1 MVAEYRSPDPLD
13 PLSAYSGL
21 SLFPRTFGVAPEP
34 LKSHEPDSDLDA
46 IHNRLKTM
54 ALKSPSK
61 LLAQAKTITVDASV
75 LLNSEIAKCEEKK
88 AGAAKDKESL
98 QERRPALGR
107 KRARFSIKPDITQPA
122 VILEPN
128 LDIDQLKDPEE
139 FFSAYERL
147 ENATRELQKQIGGM
161 SMDFDQRNRST
172 TARQRR
178 PGILGRSVRYKHRYS
193 SVNSEN
199 NENVVTSQETFESG
213 IVSPLNVIS
222 QCENGQNL
230 ALQERELAGSM
241 DEPENKVSQI
251 LDELLSGNFEDLEG
265 DAAVSLLQKRLQIKP
280 IDLEKL
286 TLPDLQGFQKTD
298 AKSSRKNM
306 PKPRNAL
313 MDIGNLLK
321 GISSETPMK
330 MIHEAESSVHH
341 RASPT
346 PPRSPFSPLSLLQRR
361 LLQSKP
367 SSDPFSVPDFGE
379 GDIATAKTGSP
390 EVAIGDFT
398 CTSQTVV
405 QGKSSRLSVGVDIS
419 SSGTCVG
426 ILDNVGGTNMDNEV
440 IDEQFSEHDADIYP
454 HSNGSNNLE
463 EKVEDMLGT
472 VEVVASQKPNR
483 IMADSNQSSP
493 LVIEDSAVHGLYRAS
508 NNIPEQQKE
517 ESAKVS
523 LNEHIEVKSRQPKE
537 HKRKKL
543 SHRQSLA
550 GAGLLWKSG
559 VRRST
564 RIRTRPL
571 EYWKGERLLYGR
583 IHESLATVIGLK
595 YASPTKEGGEPT
607 LKVKS
612 YVSDEYKE
620 LVELA
625 ALH

>member
-1 MVAEYRSPDPLD
+1 MVAEYRSSDPLD

-21 SLFPRTFGVAPEP
+21 CLFPRTFGVAPEP
-34 LKSHEPDSDLDA
+34 LKSYEPDADLDA

-88 AGAAKDKESL
+88 VVAAKDKEGL

-107 KRARFSIKPDITQPA
+107 KRARFSLKPDITQPA

-128 LDIDQLKDPEE
+128 LDIDRLKDPEE

-161 SMDFDQRNRST
+161 SMDFDQRNPST

-213 IVSPLNVIS
+213 IVSPLNAIS
-222 QCENGQNL
+222 QCENDQNL
-230 ALQERELAGSM
+230 ALQERELDGSM

-298 AKSSRKNM
+298 AKFSRQNM

-321 GISSETPMK
+321 GISSETPVK

-379 GDIATAKTGSP
+379 GDIATAKTCSP
-390 EVAIGDFT
+390 EVAIGDFN

-405 QGKSSRLSVGVDIS
+405 Q
-419 SSGTCVG
+419 
-426 ILDNVGGTNMDNEV
+426 
-440 IDEQFSEHDADIYP
+440 DEQFSEHDADIYP

-472 VEVVASQKPNR
+472 VEVVAQNPDR
-483 IMADSNQSSP
+483 IVADSNQSSP
-493 LVIEDSAVHGLYRAS
+493 LVIEDPAVHGLYRAS
-508 NNIPEQQKE
+508 NNIPEQHKE
-517 ESAKVS
+517 ESTKVS
-523 LNEHIEVKSRQPKE
+523 LNEHIEVKSRQPRE

>member
-178 PGILGRSVRYKHRYS
+178 PGILGRSVRYKHCYS

-405 QGKSSRLSVGVDIS
+405 Q
-419 SSGTCVG
+419 
-426 ILDNVGGTNMDNEV
+426 
-440 IDEQFSEHDADIYP
+440 DEQFSEHDADIYP